1 MHNLNN
7 TTLAYKTKNQLIDL
21 LAEQVEAIQ
30 EAQYSKDED
39 TEYIALENIEQVIYV
54 LRNCEYE
61 GKV

>member
-7 TTLAYKTKNQLIDL
+7 TTLVYKTKNQLIDL

-39 TEYIALENIEQVIYV
+39 TEYTALENIEQVIYV

>member
-7 TTLAYKTKNQLIDL
+7 TTLVYKTKNQLIDL